1 VAQASFRC
9 EEIASNRRQSNYRPP
24 PPQPAPS
31 PLRLPHP
38 PGVLKNS
45 SFSRTPLQR
54 RWRRCRRVTRLSRR
68 FSSSEAIRGRFSFT
82 LEGLTG
88 YLRTCCVYNCVCVCV
103 FVCVCA
109 PAYLRPYAAY
119 GICRICIYAY
129 LCPVLTRVSCTSR
142 VCVYASRVC
151 LYASR
156 ACLYPSRVCLYA
168 SLVCMHH
175 DMSHRYTYMSHRCTY
190 MPHRCT

>member
-1 VAQASFRC
+1 MSQVSFRC

-88 YLRTCCVYNCVCVCV
+88 YLSTYVYVDNCVCVCV
-103 FVCVCA
+103 CVCVRARMPSPVCCIR
-109 PAYLRPYAAY
+109 YLPYM
-119 GICRICIYAY
+119 RIC
-129 LCPVLTRVSCTSR
+129 VFVSCVDTRFFHITFCLYASLGCLR
-142 VCVYASRVC
+142 ASRVC
-151 LYASR
+151 L
-156 ACLYPSRVCLYA
+156 
-168 SLVCMHH
+168 HH
-175 DMSHRYTYMSHRCTY
+175 HMSHRYTYISHRCTYMSHRCT
-190 MPHRCT
+190 